1 MAAQFKA
8 SLNTQY
14 DDVPFL
20 KNGSRKF
27 YLPQNAKQLVELKAL
42 YPHAHLVA
50 GGTDFAIELSQN
62 MLLPDVIISL
72 SQAKELCTLSDNNGE
87 LHIGAALPYS
97 QFVDAFYNYYPES
110 KELLERLGS
119 NQVT

>member
-14 DDVPFL
+14 DGDIPFL
-20 KNGSRKF
+20 KNGPRKF

-42 YPHAHLVA
+42 YPYAHLVA

-72 SQAKELCTLSDNNGE
+72 SQVKDLCTLADNNGE

-97 QFVDAFYNYYPES
+97 QFVGES
-110 KELLERLGS
+110 TFLYDLTCRQGS
-119 NQVT
+119 RK